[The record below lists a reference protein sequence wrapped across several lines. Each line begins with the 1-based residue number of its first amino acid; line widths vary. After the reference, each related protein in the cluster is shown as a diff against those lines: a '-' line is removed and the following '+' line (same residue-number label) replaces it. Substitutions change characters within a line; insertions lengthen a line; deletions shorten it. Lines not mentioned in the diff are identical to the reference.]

1 MFGFIGNIG
10 PWELVFILAIA
21 LIVVGPGK
29 LPEVA
34 KSMGKAVNEFKKSTA
49 GVKKDLQD
57 AMNFDDPP
65 VIKPSVVKN
74 ETLQTILE
82 TKTGTVDSTEGTQS
96 SGEENTQSNAEEN
109 SEVKTEENND
119 STANPVN

>member
-34 KSMGKAVNEFKKSTA
+34 KSMGKAVNEFKKSTS
-49 GVKKDLQD
+49 GVKKEFEN
-57 AMNFDDPP
+57 AMKFDDPP
-65 VIKPSVVKN
+65 VVKN
-74 ETLQTILE
+74 ESLKTIVE
-82 TKTGTVDSTEGTQS
+82 TKTGAANSSESTQS
-96 SGEENTQSNAEEN
+96 SGEGNTQSNTEEN
-109 SEVKTEENND
+109 SEIAMKEN
-119 STANPVN
+119 SESAANPVD